1 MSFFGQRAV
10 NQDSISLQ
18 QVLCR
23 KGRVT
28 MSLVVDDIGS
38 LGHEKIDTSPRYA
51 QEKKSSV

>member
-1 MSFFGQRAV
+1 M
-10 NQDSISLQ
+10 Q

>member
-1 MSFFGQRAV
+1 MIHAIYWNIGQKTV

-28 MSLVVDDIGS
+28 MGLVADGIGG
-38 LGHEKIDTSPRYA
+38 LAEGRLPAAMWRKN
-51 QEKKSSV
+51 